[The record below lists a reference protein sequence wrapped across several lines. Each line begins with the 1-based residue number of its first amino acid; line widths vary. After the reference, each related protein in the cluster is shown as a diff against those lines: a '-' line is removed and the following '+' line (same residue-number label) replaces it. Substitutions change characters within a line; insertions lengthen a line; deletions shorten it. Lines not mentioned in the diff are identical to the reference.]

1 MDDTN
6 PSISTPPHTSNRR
19 YSLADRFI
27 EQLDRTLRTLSPG
40 QSVQHRATPRAD
52 ITSEPLTETER
63 RHAAGLMRVNHTGEV
78 CAQALYQGQSLT
90 AKLPNVRTEMEQAA
104 NEEIDHLHW
113 CAERLDS
120 LGAHSSILNPAWYGL
135 SFGMGAVAGL
145 ISDET
150 SLGFVAATEELV
162 CAHLEEHLDKL
173 PANDLASR
181 AVVTQMIIEEKQH
194 GDKAIQAGGKALPDP
209 VKWGMRM
216 VSKVMTKT
224 TYHI

>member
-1 MDDTN
+1 M
-6 PSISTPPHTSNRR
+6 
-19 YSLADRFI
+19 
-27 EQLDRTLRTLSPG
+27 RTLSPG
-40 QSVQHRATPRAD
+40 QSVQHRTTPRAD
-52 ITSEPLTETER
+52 ITPEPLTETER
-63 RHAAGLMRVNHTGEV
+63 RHSAGLMRVNHAGEV

-113 CAERLDS
+113 CAERLES
-120 LGAHSSILNPAWYGL
+120 LGARSSLLNPAWYGL

-181 AVVTQMIIEEKQH
+181 AVVAQMIVEEKQH

>member
-1 MDDTN
+1 
-6 PSISTPPHTSNRR
+6 
-19 YSLADRFI
+19 
-27 EQLDRTLRTLSPG
+27 
-40 QSVQHRATPRAD
+40 
-52 ITSEPLTETER
+52 
-63 RHAAGLMRVNHTGEV
+63 
-78 CAQALYQGQSLT
+78 
-90 AKLPNVRTEMEQAA
+90 MEQAA

-120 LGAHSSILNPAWYGL
+120 LGARNSLLNPAWYGL

-162 CAHLEEHLDKL
+162 CTHLEEHLDKL

-194 GDKAIQAGGKALPDP
+194 GDKAIQAGGKTLPAP